1 MSEKSKG
8 KDNYILVFDAGTQSI
23 RAALIDRSGDIL
35 EIVKTPIE
43 PYFSKNPGWAEQDPE
58 LFWKTL
64 ADTSRKLLATANV
77 DKDAIKGVTITSQRA
92 TVINLDR
99 EGKPLRPAIIWLDQR
114 KADAVPFLN
123 PILEKLLRVAKLY
136 PTVEKAYR
144 DCEANWIRQNQP
156 EIWEKTGKFLLLSGF
171 LAHRMTGEY
180 NDSSGNMVGYVP
192 FDFKKQE
199 WAGKLDLKWKL
210 FPMDRE
216 VLPDLVKP
224 SGLLGYVTEKAS
236 EETGIPKGLPVIAAG
251 TDKACEVLGAGCSS
265 PEIGCLSFGTTATLN
280 TATEKYVE
288 FTPFVPPFPSAIP
301 GLYNNEIMVYRGFW
315 MVSWFKQEFGLREQL
330 LAQERNIS
338 AESLF
343 DELIEAIPPG
353 SMGLTLQP
361 YWSPGINTDSD
372 AKGAIIGFGDVHT
385 RAHIYRSI
393 LEGLGYAL
401 KEGMLLA
408 QKKNKVPIRS
418 LRVCGGGSQ
427 SNVAM
432 QITADIFG
440 LPAQRPHTY
449 ETSALGA
456 AIDAAVG
463 LKMYPDFDAAVKG
476 MTRSGGVFEP
486 IRANTDIYS
495 ELFERVYLK
504 MYKNLRSIY
513 NDIREITGY
522 PEK

>member
-1 MSEKSKG
+1 MSG
-8 KDNYILVFDAGTQSI
+8 KIKAGDNCILVFDAGTQSI
-23 RAALIDRSGDIL
+23 RAALIDPEGNIL
-35 EIVKTPIE
+35 HMVKTPID

-58 LFWKTL
+58 YFWKIF
-64 ADTSRKLLATANV
+64 AETSRELLGMEDV
-77 DKDAIKGVTITSQRA
+77 DKDCIGGVTITSQRA
-92 TVINLDR
+92 TVVNLDR
-99 EGKPLRPAIIWLDQR
+99 DGKPLRPAIIWLDQR
-114 KADAVPFLN
+114 KAEAGSILH
-123 PILEKLLRVAKLY
+123 PILEQLLKAAKKY
-136 PTVEKAYR
+136 HIVEKAYR

-156 EIWEKTGKFLLLSGF
+156 EIWDRTAKFLLLSGF

-180 NDSSGNMVGYVP
+180 VDSSGSIVGYVP
-192 FDFKKQE
+192 FDFKRQE
-199 WAGKLDLKWKL
+199 WARKNDLKWKL
-210 FPMDRE
+210 FPMDRS
-216 VLPDLVKP
+216 VLPALVKP

-236 EETGIPKGLPVIAAG
+236 GETGIPRGLPVIAAG
-251 TDKACEVLGAGCSS
+251 TDKACEVLGAGCLF
-265 PEIGCLSFGTTATLN
+265 PDIACLSYGTTATLN

-288 FTPFVPPFPSAIP
+288 FMPLVPPYPSAIP

-315 MVSWFKQEFGLREQL
+315 MVSWFKQEFGLREQMI
-330 LAQERNIS
+330 AQERNIS

-343 DELIEAIPPG
+343 DELIQAIPPG

-361 YWSPGINTDSD
+361 YWSPGFNTDAD

-408 QKKNKVPIRS
+408 QKKNRVAVKS

-440 LPAQRPHTY
+440 IPAQRPHTF

-463 LKMYPDFDAAVKG
+463 LKMYPDFEAAVKAMARPG
-476 MTRSGGVFEP
+476 DVFEP
-486 IRANTDIYS
+486 IRKNTEVYG

-504 MYKNLRSIY
+504 MYRNLRSIY